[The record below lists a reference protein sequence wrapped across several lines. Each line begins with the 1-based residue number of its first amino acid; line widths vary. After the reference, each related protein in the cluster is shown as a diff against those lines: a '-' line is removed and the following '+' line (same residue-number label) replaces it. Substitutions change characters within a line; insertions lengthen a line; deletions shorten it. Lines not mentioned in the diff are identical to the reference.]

1 MEKPDVGTICNN
13 LLGVD
18 NIVLGQDS
26 AESCLDVCPRS
37 LIRWS
42 CLDDF
47 SLFGDG
53 FSVTGHNVWKM
64 WPELSV
70 KHFLIHCHRT
80 GSIIRKTVPMRHFCN
95 KVSHIHNFFFFFLK
109 KGRPWINTRFQI
121 RVQPLFAFKKREVH
135 NVL

>member
-95 KVSHIHNFFFFFLK
+95 KVSHIHIFFFFFFSEEGK
-109 KGRPWINTRFQI
+109 AMDKHQI
-121 RVQPLFAFKKREVH
+121 SNQSSALICLQKKRGT
-135 NVL
+135 